1 MPYIYCIT
9 NDINGKQYVGK
20 TSLKSIEERF
30 DQHIKDSKRV
40 YPEKRAL
47 YEAML
52 KYGYEH
58 FSISLLEEVDTEIK
72 ACERE
77 KYWINKLNTFH
88 YGYNMTYGGD
98 GKRLYDYKELAEAYK
113 KYKSVKQV
121 AKMFNCDEK
130 PIRLACAENNVEIII
145 APNKRKVQRINLQ
158 TNEIKV
164 YESITEAAK
173 DIPNKEPETARKNIS
188 RSLNRNTLAYGF
200 KFEYID

>member
-1 MPYIYCIT
+1 
-9 NDINGKQYVGK
+9 
-20 TSLKSIEERF
+20 
-30 DQHIKDSKRV
+30 
-40 YPEKRAL
+40 
-47 YEAML
+47 
-52 KYGYEH
+52 
-58 FSISLLEEVDTEIK
+58 
-72 ACERE
+72 
-77 KYWINKLNTFH
+77 
-88 YGYNMTYGGD
+88 
-98 GKRLYDYKELAEAYK
+98 
-113 KYKSVKQV
+113 
-121 AKMFNCDEK
+121 MFNCDEK